1 MSTLDYLESAKAWEG
16 QRYSLDTP
24 PLTGGMYHILSEFH
38 LEITDPEARIIFSL
52 SSPAPTKDPKDAKE
66 IKAKRKEN
74 ELLKTNERSSS
85 GKTGNQQLNLMG
97 ESESGSFSRGEE
109 RKEVSRKLGLLPS
122 GESGSAGGNERAQSG
137 ESGKR
142 TKTMDREETN
152 KTTDQTA
159 LNGPNSTSVTR
170 PYHSTLLEKLV
181 RYRLIQIS
189 EPGKSG
195 KTRQDPRQ
203 SSHSQYRYEK
213 SGTSNWRSSQKNKV
227 NESDNSHQSQT
238 TTKQSETDD
247 QLDSRISSNGLF
259 QDSFLKGE
267 GPASPNFQL
276 KLKKGKYLLLL
287 EARPFRNFKPQALS
301 VRAAWKGRLLLEQNP
316 DLNCVDYSGEYAP
329 NKYYTLF
336 RDRLIFGSDAAT
348 FSFHLQLFNHQD
360 HISESEDVANL
371 DLGNT
376 TSNKKKGEEP
386 KTGEVN
392 LKGLQPLKRD
402 VHVVVELLHKERVV
416 HRFGGRK
423 EVFVSSVTINRKG
436 EMVSRKDTA
445 TLKVP
450 DQEKSNISFGGSFN
464 RI

>member
-38 LEITDPEARIIFSL
+38 LEISDPEARIIFSL
-52 SSPAPTKDPKDAKE
+52 SSPAPTKTKDPKDTKE
-66 IKAKRKEN
+66 MKSKRKEN
-74 ELLKTNERSSS
+74 EFLKTNERSSS
-85 GKTGNQQLNLMG
+85 GKTGNRPLDLMG
-97 ESESGSFSRGEE
+97 ESESESFSRGEE
-109 RKEVSRKLGLLPS
+109 RKEVSRKLGLLSS
-122 GESGSAGGNERAQSG
+122 GESGSSGGNGAWNERAQSG
-137 ESGKR
+137 DSGKR
-142 TKTMDREETN
+142 LKTMDREETN
-152 KTTDQTA
+152 KTSDQA
-159 LNGPNSTSVTR
+159 AVSGPNTTSVTR

-195 KTRQDPRQ
+195 KTRQGNPSQQRYDRSGTHNRR
-203 SSHSQYRYEK
+203 SSHKY
-213 SGTSNWRSSQKNKV
+213 KV

-238 TTKQSETDD
+238 IPNQSPTDD
-247 QLDSRISSNGLF
+247 QLDPRISSNGLF
-259 QDSFLKGE
+259 QDSFLRGE

-276 KLKKGKYLLLL
+276 KLKQGKYLLLL
-287 EARPFRNFKPQALS
+287 EARPFRNFEPQALS
-301 VRAAWKGRLLLEQNP
+301 VRVAWKGRLLLEQNP

-336 RDRLIFGSDAAT
+336 RDRLIFGSDTAT

-360 HISESEDVANL
+360 DISESEDVTNM

-392 LKGLQPLKRD
+392 LKGLRPLKRD
-402 VHVVVELLHKERVV
+402 VHMVVELLHKERVV

-423 EVFVSSVTINRKG
+423 EVFVSSVTIHRKG
-436 EMVSRKDTA
+436 EMLVKKDTA

-450 DQEKSNISFGGSFN
+450 DQATSNIS
-464 RI
+464 